1 MKDQRVAGFLMVLVS
16 VLSLIGV
23 SGLVGAQAQTAAVSS
38 NNGQVVK
45 SPPPV
50 HAPPPPNFAPGDAVL
65 TGTGSALRPRA
76 SDINFTVI
84 GSGSGIYCTGKGS
97 SYVVFNTPLDLP
109 QGTLVKSLRMYYYD
123 ADPFSSCNSYFTVY
137 DLNGN
142 FVTEWTAASPTGS
155 VGVG

>member
-38 NNGQVVK
+38 NNGPVVK

-76 SDINFTVI
+76 SDINFTVT
-84 GSGSGIYCTGKGS
+84 GSGSGIYCTGTGS

-109 QGTLVKSLRMYYYD
+109 
-123 ADPFSSCNSYFTVY
+123 
-137 DLNGN
+137 
-142 FVTEWTAASPTGS
+142 
-155 VGVG
+155 